1 METAGSVVSALGVLV
16 VGGLA
21 VVVAC
26 LGVVVGSLLVEP
38 GGGDGF
44 VVPALAAV
52 VSPVTVGVVVG
63 VVAITVAAEGVLAR
77 AVLELGLPVH
87 AHRVGRSPPTW
98 PSLASDTGALPVL
111 RFSRH
116 RLSPASSTTHTSHA
130 GVDVHRA
137 AHASHPPAA
146 GDLAMVLPR

>member
-1 METAGSVVSALGVLV
+1 MDPEVEPGLVVSPWGLLV
-16 VGGLA
+16 VVGLA
-21 VVVAC
+21 VAVVIFGC
-26 LGVVVGSLLVEP
+26 LVTCMVVGSSL
-38 GGGDGF
+38 
-44 VVPALAAV
+44 PA
-52 VSPVTVGVVVG
+52 
-63 VVAITVAAEGVLAR
+63 
-77 AVLELGLPVH
+77 VH